1 MGLSCLIVDD
11 SKEFLASAAGLFS
24 SQQGLD
30 VVGIASTGDDAL
42 RLMAALSP
50 NVVLVDVELG
60 DEDGID
66 LARRMTTTAGP
77 ATRVILI
84 SLRDRSELAE
94 LIGGCGAAGFV
105 RKDTI
110 DAQTIADLVR

>member
-1 MGLSCLIVDD
+1 MALSCLIVDD
-11 SKEFLASAAGLFS
+11 STEFLVSAAGLFS

-30 VVGIASTGDDAL
+30 VVGFASTGTDAL
-42 RLMAALSP
+42 RLMKALSP
-50 NVVLVDVELG
+50 DVVLVDVELG

-66 LARRMTTTAGP
+66 LARRLTRADP
-77 ATRVILI
+77 AASVILI
-84 SLRDRSELAE
+84 SLRDRGELAE

-105 RKDTI
+105 RKDAI

>member
-94 LIGGCGAAGFV
+94 LIGGCGAVGFV

>member
-1 MGLSCLIVDD
+1 VALSCLIVDD
-11 SKEFLASAAGLFS
+11 SKEFLASVAGLFS

-30 VVGIASTGDDAL
+30 VVGIASTGNDAL

-50 NVVLVDVELG
+50 DVVLVDVELG

-66 LARRMTTTAGP
+66 LARRMTMAGQ
-77 ATRVILI
+77 ATSVILI
-84 SLRDRSELAE
+84 SLRDPSELAE

-105 RKDTI
+105 RKDAI
-110 DAQTIADLVR
+110 DARTIANLVR